1 MSNDTKDHAAIAAI
15 TWAERTAQPAK
26 QGDLRVWWIPQV
38 PMQAFYVPVADLA
51 QATLILDMLAQY
63 DLFQFKHRVKPDYS
77 NAGGLQMFDESGEWT
92 DWYDEDSGESFD
104 EYRERLAD
112 DLAESDFLDSV
123 DEASNDQND

>member
-1 MSNDTKDHAAIAAI
+1 MANIMTFAEDTAPIVAMTWQERIA
-15 TWAERTAQPAK
+15 RPAK

-51 QATLILDMLAQY
+51 QAALILDLLAQY
-63 DLFQFKHRVKPDYS
+63 DLFQFKHHVKPDYS
-77 NAGGLQMFDESGEWT
+77 NAGGLQVFDENGEWT

-112 DLAESDFLDSV
+112 EAAEDQFLKEVSDD
-123 DEASNDQND
+123 ND